1 MLKTH
6 TNTNVKHRHA
16 GEGGYL
22 KPTQYLTPTTNLSS
36 IKLFATLC
44 LAFLTTLVSAQDR
57 KAPSYPLITHNT
69 YFSIW
74 SSSDKLNE
82 SSTEHWTGS
91 DHSLVGMINVDGTI
105 YRFLG
110 KETPSFKTI
119 VPASDEKAYQVS
131 YTETEPQGDW
141 KAEDYS
147 ASTWKTGSAPIGDDA
162 KTAKTPWTSHDIWVR
177 RTFDVANPAAIN
189 ELFLKINH
197 DDNIELFLNG
207 KKIYTKEG
215 WTNNFQYISL
225 SNSDKSA
232 LKAGKNVIALHL
244 INTAGGRY
252 LDFGLVNKEK
262 DNATAVQMAKQKSV
276 DLNATQTIYNFTC
289 GKIDLKLTFTSPLLM
304 NDLGLFARP
313 VSYIS
318 YKVQANDSKTHQV
331 KVYLSASSDIAVYR
345 PSQEVTTTK
354 YSTAKLSVLKAG
366 TVEQPIL
373 KKASDDMRIDWGYFY
388 VAAPKSFGAVQFIS
402 SQKDATDAFRKGN
415 TTSTAKTGKSLALN
429 TIIPFG
435 TVGKAPVEK
444 YLQLA
449 YDEIYSVQYFNK
461 NLRPWWNTSGKE
473 TIEGQL
479 TAASNDYKSVIAKC
493 EAFNKNLYADAM
505 KSGGKEYADL
515 CVLGYRQS
523 IAAHTLVKSPQGE
536 ILWLSKENNSGGF
549 INTVDV
555 TYPSAPLYLIYNP
568 QLLAG
573 MLNGIF
579 YFSESGKYPHPW
591 AAHDLGTYP
600 IANGQTYGEPMPVE
614 ESGNMIILTAA
625 IAKAEGNANYAKKH
639 WKTLTTWA
647 DYLTKE
653 GLDPKTQ
660 LCTDDFAGHLARNAN
675 LSVKAIVGIACYAQM
690 AQTLGYDDTAKKYR
704 AIAESM
710 VPKWIEMADA
720 GDHYALTFDD
730 KNTWSQ
736 KYNLVWDKV
745 LKLNLFP
752 QKVYDTEIKYYAT
765 KQNRYGL
772 PLDSRK
778 AYTKNDWILWT
789 ASFTSNQKDFE
800 ALVHPVYKHAIETE
814 SRVPLNDFYDSNT
827 GIRDN
832 FKARS
837 VVGGFY
843 MKMLSDKLSQ
853 K

>member
-1 MLKTH
+1 MNKTK
-6 TNTNVKHRHA
+6 T
-16 GEGGYL
+16 
-22 KPTQYLTPTTNLSS
+22 
-36 IKLFATLC
+36 IKLLSMLGC
-44 LAFLTTLVSAQDR
+44 LLLGSMVHAQDR
-57 KAPSYPLITHNT
+57 KAPAYPLITHNPN
-69 YFSIW
+69 FSIW
-74 SSSDKLNE
+74 STTDNLTE
-82 SSTEHWTGS
+82 SATQHWTGA
-91 DHSLVGMINVDGTI
+91 DHSLLGMINVDGTT

-110 KETPSFKTI
+110 KETVSYKT
-119 VPASDEKAYQVS
+119 VLATSDEKEYQVKYS
-131 YTETEPQGDW
+131 MTEPEGDW
-141 KAEDYS
+141 KALNYNAD
-147 ASTWKTGSAPIGDDA
+147 AWKTGSAPIGDEPKNV
-162 KTAKTPWTSHDIWVR
+162 KTLWRSHDIWVR
-177 RTFDVANPAAIN
+177 RSFNLTNPASIN

-197 DDNIELFLNG
+197 DDNIEVFLNG
-207 KKIYTKEG
+207 KKVYTKEG
-215 WTNNFQYISL
+215 WTSSFQYIAL
-225 SNSDKSA
+225 SNSVKST
-232 LKAGKNVIALHL
+232 LKTGNNVIAIHL
-244 INTAGGRY
+244 LNTAGGRF
-252 LDFGLVNKEK
+252 LDFGLANKEK
-262 DNATAVQMAKQKSV
+262 DNAQKVQLAKQKSV
-276 DLNATQTIYNFTC
+276 DMNATQTIYNFTC
-289 GKIDLKLTFTSPLLM
+289 GKVDLKLTFTSPLLLK
-304 NDLGLFARP
+304 DLGILARP
-313 VSYIS
+313 IS
-318 YKVQANDSKTHQV
+318 YVTYQVNANDNKTHQV
-331 KVYLSASSDIAVYR
+331 KAFLSASSNIAVYR
-345 PSQEVTTTK
+345 PSQAVTATK
-354 YSTAKLSVLKAG
+354 YATTQLSVLKTG

-373 KKASDDMRIDWGYFY
+373 QKASDDMRIDWGYFY
-388 VAAPKSFGAVQFIS
+388 VAAPKSSNSIQFVTTE
-402 SQKDATDAFRKGN
+402 KDAADAFRNGN
-415 TTSTAKTGKSLALN
+415 SASTAKQGKMLALN
-429 TIIPFG
+429 TVIPFG
-435 TVGKAPVEK
+435 AVGKAPVEK
-444 YLQLA
+444 FVELG
-449 YDEIYSVQYFNK
+449 YDEIYSVQYFK
-461 NLRPWWNTSGKE
+461 ENLRPWWNTSGKE

-479 TAASNDYKSVIAKC
+479 TDAATDYKSVIAKC
-493 EAFNKNLYADAM
+493 EEFNRSMYSDAL

-515 CVLGYRQS
+515 CVLAYRQS

-568 QLLAG
+568 QLLQG

-600 IANGQTYGEPMPVE
+600 LANGQTYGEPMPVE

-625 IAKAEGNANYAKKH
+625 IVKAQGNGAYAKEH
-639 WKTLTTWA
+639 WKTLTTWV

-690 AQTLGYDDTAKKYR
+690 AETLGYNDVAKQYR

-710 VPKWIEMADA
+710 VPKWIDMAEA

-745 LKLNLFP
+745 LGLNLFP
-752 QKVYDTEIKYYAT
+752 QKIYDTETKYYLT
-765 KQNRYGL
+765 KQNKFGL

-789 ASFTSNQKDFE
+789 ATFAPTQKEFE
-800 ALVHPVYKHAIETE
+800 EIIHPVYRHAIETD

-843 MKMLSDKLSQ
+843 MKMLRDKLA

>member
-1 MLKTH
+1 MMNKFKNLKFFALLGSML
-6 TNTNVKHRHA
+6 
-16 GEGGYL
+16 
-22 KPTQYLTPTTNLSS
+22 
-36 IKLFATLC
+36 
-44 LAFLTTLVSAQDR
+44 LANMLQAQER
-57 KAPSYPLITHNT
+57 KAPAYPLITHNT

-74 SSSDKLNE
+74 SNTDKLNE
-82 SSTEHWTGS
+82 SSTEHWTGAKQ
-91 DHSLVGMINVDGTI
+91 SLLGMINVDGNI
-105 YRFLG
+105 YQFLG
-110 KETPSFKTI
+110 KETVSYKTI
-119 VPASDEKAYQVS
+119 LPSSDEKAYDVK
-131 YTETEPQGDW
+131 YTENEPTGDW
-141 KAEDYS
+141 KASSYN
-147 ASTWKTGSAPIGDDA
+147 ANTWKSGTAPIGDDA
-162 KTAKTPWTSHDIWVR
+162 KTAKTIWKSHDIWVR
-177 RTFDVANPAAIN
+177 RNFTVANPANFN
-189 ELFLKINH
+189 ELFLKLNH
-197 DDNIELFLNG
+197 DDNIEVFLNG
-207 KKIYTKEG
+207 KQIYTKEG
-215 WTNNFQYISL
+215 WTNDFQYIAL
-225 SNSDKSA
+225 KNNKSA
-232 LKAGKNVIALHL
+232 LVAGQNVIAIHL
-244 INTAGGRY
+244 LNTAGGRF
-252 LDFGLVNKEK
+252 LDFGIVEKEK
-262 DNATAVQMAKQKSV
+262 NSSQKVQLAKQKSV
-276 DLNATQTIYNFTC
+276 DVNATQTIYNFSC
-289 GKIDLKLTFTSPLLM
+289 GKVDLKLTFTSPLLM
-304 NDLGLFARP
+304 NDLGLLARP
-313 VSYIS
+313 VSYVS
-318 YKVQANDSKTHQV
+318 YQVNANDNTTHQV
-331 KVYLSASSDIAVYR
+331 KVYLSASSNIAVYR
-345 PSQEVTTTK
+345 PSQPVISTK
-354 YSTAKLSVLKAG
+354 YATPQLSILKVG

-388 VAAPKSFGAVQFIS
+388 VAAPKSANAIQFVTPE
-402 SQKDATDAFRKGN
+402 KDAADAFKKGN
-415 TTSTAKTGKSLALN
+415 AASTAVKGNMLALN
-429 TIIPFG
+429 TIVPFG
-435 TVGKAPVEK
+435 TVGKKAVEK
-444 YLQLA
+444 FITLG
-449 YDEIYSVQYFNK
+449 YDEIYSIQYFNQ

-479 TAASNDYKSVIAKC
+479 TDAVTEYKSVIQKC
-493 EAFNKNLYADAM
+493 EAFNKTMYADAL

-523 IAAHTLVKSPQGE
+523 ISAHTLVKSPQNE

-568 QLLAG
+568 QLLQG

-579 YFSESGKYPHPW
+579 YFSESGKYPHDW

-600 IANGQTYGEPMPVE
+600 LANGQTYGEPMPVE

-625 IAKAEGNANYAKKH
+625 IAKAQGNANYAKLH
-639 WKTLTTWA
+639 WKTLTTWV
-647 DYLTKE
+647 DYLTRE

-690 AQTLGYDDTAKKYR
+690 AETLGYQDVAKKYR

-720 GDHYALTFDD
+720 GDHYALTFDN

-752 QKVYDTEIKYYAT
+752 QKVYDTEIKYYLT

-789 ASFTSNQKDFE
+789 ATFAGNEKDFQ
-800 ALVHPVYKHAIETE
+800 ALIHPVYKHAIETE

-837 VVGGFY
+837 VVGGFF
-843 MKMLSDKLSQ
+843 MKMFEDKLSA

>member
-1 MLKTH
+1 MNKFKNLKTYALLGSMLL
-6 TNTNVKHRHA
+6 TNMLN
-16 GEGGYL
+16 
-22 KPTQYLTPTTNLSS
+22 
-36 IKLFATLC
+36 
-44 LAFLTTLVSAQDR
+44 AQER
-57 KAPSYPLITHNT
+57 KAPAYPLITHNT

-74 SSSDKLNE
+74 SNTDKLNE
-82 SSTEHWTGS
+82 SATEHWTGAKQ
-91 DHSLVGMINVDGTI
+91 SLLGMINVDGNT
-105 YRFLG
+105 YQFLG
-110 KETPSFKTI
+110 KETVSYKTI
-119 VPASDEKAYQVS
+119 VPSSDERAYQVK

-141 KAEDYS
+141 KALNYNAGD
-147 ASTWKTGSAPIGDDA
+147 WKSGSAPIGDDA
-162 KTAKTPWTSHDIWVR
+162 KSAKTLWKSHDIWVR
-177 RTFDVANPAAIN
+177 RNFTVANPASIN
-189 ELFLKINH
+189 ELFLKLNH
-197 DDNIELFLNG
+197 DDNIEVFLNG

-215 WTNNFQYISL
+215 WTNDFQYI
-225 SNSDKSA
+225 A
-232 LKAGKNVIALHL
+232 LNNNKTALVAGENVIAIHL
-244 INTAGGRY
+244 LNTAGGRF
-252 LDFGLVNKEK
+252 LDFGLVEKEK
-262 DNATAVQMAKQKSV
+262 NNAQKVQLAKQKSV
-276 DLNATQTIYNFTC
+276 DVNATQTIYNFSC
-289 GKIDLKLTFTSPLLM
+289 GKVDLKLTFTSPLLM
-304 NDLGLFARP
+304 NDLGLLARP
-313 VSYIS
+313 VSYVS
-318 YKVQANDSKTHQV
+318 YQVKANDDKTHQV
-331 KVYLSASSDIAVYR
+331 KVYLSASSNIAVYR
-345 PSQEVTTTK
+345 PSQPVVSAK
-354 YSTAKLSVLKAG
+354 YATPQLSILKVG

-388 VAAPKSFGAVQFIS
+388 VAAPKNTNAIQFVTPE
-402 SQKDATDAFRKGN
+402 KDAADAFKKGN
-415 TTSTAKTGKSLALN
+415 AASTAAKGNMLALN

-435 TVGKAPVEK
+435 PVGKKAVEK
-444 YLQLA
+444 FITLG
-449 YDEIYSVQYFNK
+449 YDEIYSIQYFNE

-479 TAASNDYKSVIAKC
+479 TAAVSEYKSVIQKC
-493 EAFNKNLYADAM
+493 EAFNRNMYADAL

-523 IAAHTLVKSPQGE
+523 IAAHTLVKSPQNE

-568 QLLAG
+568 ALLQG

-579 YFSESGKYPHPW
+579 YFSESGKYPHDW

-600 IANGQTYGEPMPVE
+600 LANGQTYGEPMPVE

-625 IAKAEGNANYAKKH
+625 IAKAQGNANYAKLH
-639 WKTLTTWA
+639 WKTLTTWV
-647 DYLTKE
+647 DYLTRE

-690 AQTLGYDDTAKKYR
+690 AETLGYQAVAKKYR

-710 VPKWIEMADA
+710 VPKWMEMADA
-720 GDHYALTFDD
+720 GDHYALTFDN

-752 QKVYDTEIKYYAT
+752 QKVYDTEIKYYLS
-765 KQNRYGL
+765 KQNKYGL

-789 ASFTSNQKDFE
+789 ATFAANEKDFQ

-837 VVGGFY
+837 VVGGFF
-843 MKMLSDKLSQ
+843 MKMFENKLSA

>member
-1 MLKTH
+1 MNK
-6 TNTNVKHRHA
+6 TNTLKFLGILGCMFV
-16 GEGGYL
+16 GGLL
-22 KPTQYLTPTTNLSS
+22 K
-36 IKLFATLC
+36 
-44 LAFLTTLVSAQDR
+44 AQDR
-57 KAPSYPLITHNT
+57 KAPAYPLITHNT

-74 SSSDKLNE
+74 SNTDKLNE
-82 SSTEHWTGS
+82 SSTEHWTGAEQ
-91 DHSLVGMINVDGTI
+91 SLLGLINVDGGI

-110 KETPSFKTI
+110 KETTSYKTI
-119 VPASDEKAYQVS
+119 VPTSDEKSYQVN

-141 KAEDYS
+141 KAANYS
-147 ASTWKTGSAPIGDDA
+147 AGNWQTGAAPIGDDA
-162 KTAKTPWTSHDIWVR
+162 KNVKTLWKSHDIWVR
-177 RTFDVANPAAIN
+177 RTFNVANPKAIN

-197 DDNIELFLNG
+197 DDNIEVYLNG

-215 WTNNFQYISL
+215 WTNNFQYVAL
-225 SNSDKSA
+225 TNGDKNA
-232 LKAGKNVIALHL
+232 LKAGSNVIAIHL

-252 LDFGLVNKEK
+252 LDFGLVDKQK
-262 DNATAVQMAKQKSV
+262 DNAGKVQLAKQKNV
-276 DLNATQTIYNFTC
+276 NINATQTIYNFTC

-313 VSYIS
+313 VSYVA
-318 YKVQANDSKTHQV
+318 YQVKANDGKTHQV
-331 KVYLSASSDIAVYR
+331 KVYLSASSNIAVYR
-345 PSQEVTTTK
+345 PSQEVNITK
-354 YSTAKLSVLKAG
+354 YSTPKLSVLKAG
-366 TVEQPIL
+366 TVEQPVL
-373 KKASDDMRIDWGYFY
+373 QKASDDMRIDWGYFY
-388 VAAPKSFGAVQFIS
+388 IAAPKTSNAIQFVTAE
-402 SQKDATDAFRKGN
+402 KDAADAFRKGN
-415 TTSTAKTGKSLALN
+415 SASTAKQGKALALN
-429 TIIPFG
+429 TVIPFG
-435 TVGKAPVEK
+435 AVGKSAVEK
-444 YLQLA
+444 YVELG
-449 YDEIYSVQYFNK
+449 YDEIYSVQYFNQ

-479 TAASNDYKSVIAKC
+479 TAAADEYETVIQKC
-493 EAFNKNLYADAM
+493 EAFNKTLYADAL
-505 KSGGKEYADL
+505 KSGGVEYADL

-568 QLLAG
+568 QLLQG

-600 IANGQTYGEPMPVE
+600 LANGQTYGEPMPVE

-625 IAKAEGNANYAKKH
+625 IAKVQGNANYAKAH
-639 WKTLTTWA
+639 WKTLTTWV

-690 AQTLGYDDTAKKYR
+690 AQALGYDDVAKKYR

-720 GDHYALTFDD
+720 GDHYALTFDN

-745 LKLNLFP
+745 LDLNLFP
-752 QKVYDTEIKYYAT
+752 QKIYDTETKYYLT
-765 KQNRYGL
+765 KQNKYGI

-789 ASFTSNQKDFE
+789 ATFAPSREEFE

-843 MKMLSDKLSQ
+843 MKMLADKL
-853 K
+853 KAK

>member
-1 MLKTH
+1 MNK
-6 TNTNVKHRHA
+6 TNTLKFLGILGCMFV
-16 GEGGYL
+16 GGLL
-22 KPTQYLTPTTNLSS
+22 K
-36 IKLFATLC
+36 
-44 LAFLTTLVSAQDR
+44 AQER
-57 KAPSYPLITHNT
+57 KAPAYPLITHNT

-74 SSSDKLNE
+74 SNTDKLNE
-82 SSTEHWTGS
+82 SATQHWTGA
-91 DHSLVGMINVDGTI
+91 DHSLLGMINVDGGI

-110 KETPSFKTI
+110 KETTTYKTL
-119 VPASDEKAYQVS
+119 VPASDEKGYDVK

-141 KAEDYS
+141 KATNYT
-147 ASTWKTGSAPIGDDA
+147 ASNWQTGNAPIGDDA
-162 KTAKTPWTSHDIWVR
+162 KNVKTLWKSHDIWVR
-177 RTFDVANPAAIN
+177 RSFNIANPASIN

-197 DDNIELFLNG
+197 DDNIEVYLNG

-215 WTNNFQYISL
+215 WTNNFQYIEL
-225 SNSDKSA
+225 SNSDKST
-232 LKAGKNVIALHL
+232 LKAGSNVIAIHL
-244 INTAGGRY
+244 INTAGGRF
-252 LDFGLVNKEK
+252 LDFGLVDRLK
-262 DNATAVQMAKQKSV
+262 DNAEKVQLARQKSV
-276 DLNATQTIYNFTC
+276 DINATQTIYNFTC

-313 VSYIS
+313 VSYVS
-318 YKVQANDSKTHQV
+318 YQVKANDGKTHQV
-331 KVYLSASSDIAVYR
+331 KVYLSASSNIAVYR
-345 PSQEVTTTK
+345 PTQEVTASK
-354 YSTAKLSVLKAG
+354 YSTAKLSVLKTG
-366 TVEQPIL
+366 TVEQPVL
-373 KKASDDMRIDWGYFY
+373 QKASDDMRIDWGYFY
-388 VAAPKSFGAVQFIS
+388 VAAPKTSNAIQFVTAE
-402 SQKDATDAFRKGN
+402 KDAADAFRKGN
-415 TTSTAKTGKSLALN
+415 SASTAKQGKMLALN
-429 TIIPFG
+429 TVIPFG
-435 TVGKAPVEK
+435 PVGKATVEK
-444 YLQLA
+444 YVELG
-449 YDEIYSVQYFNK
+449 YDEIYAVQYFNK

-473 TIEGQL
+473 TIEAQL
-479 TAASNDYKSVIAKC
+479 TAAADEYKNVIQKC
-493 EAFNKNLYADAM
+493 EAFNKTLYADAL

-568 QLLAG
+568 ELLQG

-600 IANGQTYGEPMPVE
+600 LANGQTYGEPMPVE

-625 IAKAEGNANYAKKH
+625 IAKAQGNANYAKAH
-639 WKTLTTWA
+639 WKTLTTWV

-690 AQTLGYDDTAKKYR
+690 AQTLGYDDIARKYR

-720 GDHYALTFDD
+720 GDHYALTFDN

-752 QKVYDTEIKYYAT
+752 QKIYETETKYYLT
-765 KQNRYGL
+765 KQNRYGI

-789 ASFTSNQKDFE
+789 ATFAPTQSEFE

-843 MKMLSDKLSQ
+843 MKMLADKLAG